1 MEGRMRTKSV
11 LTYRVAGLPLLVFL
25 LLGASPVRGENAEPT
40 QTGESA
46 EPTQSMASRHFPYP
60 TALRPQVEFWKKI
73 FGAYS
78 KFQSVIHDAE
88 NMTVYRVLDFRP
100 LIDEEGLD
108 EATVYQIKQNQIE
121 LEVERIRSALLTLH
135 KCHPHCRGLRA
146 EEQKIWNLYRNIKG
160 QDKFFQAAQE
170 DRLRSQ
176 TGIKERF
183 ADGIR
188 ISRRYLKAMEVIFQ
202 QEGVPVELT
211 RLPFIESSFNVQA
224 YSKVGAAGIWQFMPA
239 TGRLYNMRINNLIDE
254 RRDPLIASKAAARFL
269 KANYEK
275 LGTWPLAITAYNHGP
290 GGVAAAVDAVGTTDI
305 VTIIK
310 NYKGSRFG
318 FASRNFYP
326 EFLAALVVE
335 QNFEDHF
342 GPLHTESPLE
352 HDEVSIETAVPL
364 RTAARFAGTDAEEL
378 ILLNPALSET
388 VRQGRAAIPRNYTL
402 RVPSGASHGF
412 AKVYAPWQIGEKQR
426 LAALEQARKMKLA
439 ALKRKKGGRRLAKST
454 RGKTAK
460 RKVVVRTKSVKRS
473 SVREAQ
479 VDEKAKKPQG

>member
-25 LLGASPVRGENAEPT
+25 LLGASSVRGENTESTQRNESVEPT
-40 QTGESA
+40 HSL
-46 EPTQSMASRHFPYP
+46 ASRHFPYP
-60 TALRPQVEFWKKI
+60 AALRPQVEFWKKI
-73 FGAYS
+73 FGTHS
-78 KFQSVIHDAE
+78 RFQSVIHDAE

-108 EATVYQIKQNQIE
+108 EATVYQIKQKQVK
-121 LEVERIRSALLTLH
+121 LEVERVRSTLLTLH
-135 KCHPHCRGLRA
+135 KCNPQCRGLTA
-146 EEQKIWNLYRNIKG
+146 EERKIWDLYRNIKG
-160 QDKFFQAAQE
+160 QDKFFRAAQE
-170 DRLRSQ
+170 DRVRAQ

-211 RLPFIESSFNVQA
+211 RLPFIESSFDVQA

-239 TGRLYNMRINNLIDE
+239 TGRLYKMRINNFVDE
-254 RRDPLIASKAAARFL
+254 RRDPLIASKAAARYL

-290 GGVAAAVDAVGTTDI
+290 GGVAAAVAAVGTTDI

-326 EFLAALVVE
+326 EFLAALEVE
-335 QNFEDHF
+335 KNFADHF

-352 HDEVSIETAVPL
+352 HDEVIIETAVPL
-364 RTAARFAGTDAEEL
+364 HTAARFAGTDAEEL

-402 RVPSGASHGF
+402 RVPSGASPGF
-412 AKVYAPWQIGEKQR
+412 AKAYAPWQIGEKQR
-426 LAALEQARKMKLA
+426 LAVLEQARKMKLA
-439 ALKRKKGGRRLAKST
+439 ALKRKKSGRRLAKST
-454 RGKTAK
+454 RGKSAK
-460 RKVVVRTKSVKRS
+460 RKVVVRAKSAKRS

-479 VDEKAKKPQG
+479 MDEKAKKPQG